1 MKNESVKYITCT
13 QNNHTRNKYVQLHD
27 IHLEI
32 KEFQIII
39 NCLQYDNRY
48 YILLQ

>member
-1 MKNESVKYITCT
+1 MKNETVKYITCT
-13 QNNHTRNKYVQLHD
+13 HNNDTCKKRVQLHD

-32 KEFQIII
+32 KEFPIII
-39 NCLQYDNRY
+39 IFLQYDNRH